1 MDREFVSVKCF
12 ERIFTHCNALQPK
25 DDARHIAIS
34 DYCDIVF
41 RVWFRLRRSTLPNR
55 GASAFMTA
63 KYAKRDTGRSGSR
76 ENIAFIRQMLAEL
89 RQVAEKEKAD
99 MLCYLIEMAYVEAG
113 DLHARM

>member
-1 MDREFVSVKCF
+1 MVK
-12 ERIFTHCNALQPK
+12 TALNSPINPGK
-25 DDARHIAIS
+25 S
-34 DYCDIVF
+34 
-41 RVWFRLRRSTLPNR
+41 P
-55 GASAFMTA
+55 FMTA
-63 KYAKRDTGRSGSR
+63 KYAKKDTGRSGSR